1 MEPTKRKYDFI
12 VIGLAVFAM
21 FFGAGSLIF
30 PPYLGMTS
38 GNDWFLGFLCFF
50 FTDVGLAFVTVVAMI
65 RGTGKMSGMT
75 GVIGKVPSVI
85 INTVVLVCVG
95 PLFIVPRS
103 AATTFE
109 MAIVPLPISFHS
121 LIFSVLFFTIVW
133 ILAIRRSR
141 LVDVIGKYLTPVMLV
156 ALLIL
161 IIVGVLYP
169 LGRAAEPT
177 SSSVVKDGIIAGY
190 QAMDVLG
197 ALTVAIVVMANVTS
211 RGYTEKKERV
221 GITAKACVV
230 AGGML
235 FLVYC
240 GLTYLGASVSQFYHV
255 NTVNQASLIVAIT
268 NDLFGFYGTL
278 LLGIIVALAS
288 LTTAVGVA
296 SAVAAY
302 FETLFGGKVSY
313 SVLITIVILFSIVV
327 SNFGLTTI
335 IRFAEPVLSLVYP
348 VIIVLIVLS
357 FLQDKI
363 KNPRVYQLA
372 TLFALLTSFCSVGGM
387 PFVNEMPLAAYGF
400 EWILPAVAGGL
411 IGVCIPS
418 KRKI

>member
-1 MEPTKRKYDFI
+1 MEPAKRKYDFI

-240 GLTYLGASVSQFYHV
+240 GLTYLGASVSQ
-255 NTVNQASLIVAIT
+255 
-268 NDLFGFYGTL
+268 
-278 LLGIIVALAS
+278 
-288 LTTAVGVA
+288 
-296 SAVAAY
+296 
-302 FETLFGGKVSY
+302 
-313 SVLITIVILFSIVV
+313 
-327 SNFGLTTI
+327 
-335 IRFAEPVLSLVYP
+335 
-348 VIIVLIVLS
+348 
-357 FLQDKI
+357 
-363 KNPRVYQLA
+363 RV
-372 TLFALLTSFCSVGGM
+372 
-387 PFVNEMPLAAYGF
+387 
-400 EWILPAVAGGL
+400 
-411 IGVCIPS
+411 
-418 KRKI
+418 